1 MMTFLKT
8 ILIVLLVYY
17 GLKFIIRLVSPYI
30 MRYVTKKAG
39 QKFEQA
45 FGANPYNSPETIK
58 EGSVTIDKMPSSQK
72 KTKVDLGDY
81 VDYEEVDQ

>member
-17 GLKFIIRLVSPYI
+17 GLKFLLKLAGPYL

-45 FGANPYNSPETIK
+45 FGATSNTSSQSNE
-58 EGSVTIDKMPSSQK
+58 EGSVTIDKMPSSN
-72 KTKVDLGDY
+72 TKRSNKVGEY
-81 VDYEEVDQ
+81 VDFEEID

>member
-1 MMTFLKT
+1 MTFLKT

-17 GLKFIIRLVSPYI
+17 GLKFLLKLTGPYL

-45 FGANPYNSPETIK
+45 FGGAQNGTSQPRE
-58 EGSVTIDKMPSSQK
+58 EGSVIIDKMPSS
-72 KTKVDLGDY
+72 KTKGTNTVGEY
-81 VDYEEVDQ
+81 VDYEEID